1 MSMDSVVM
9 MFLMC
14 SFVWGGFILLLVR
27 AVRCEGSKS

>member
-1 MSMDSVVM
+1 M